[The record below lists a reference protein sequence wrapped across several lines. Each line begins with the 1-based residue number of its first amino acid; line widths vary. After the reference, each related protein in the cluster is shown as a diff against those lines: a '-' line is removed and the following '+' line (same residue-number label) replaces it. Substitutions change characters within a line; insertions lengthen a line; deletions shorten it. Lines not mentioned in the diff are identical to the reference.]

1 MNNPRR
7 SSLSRIR
14 YGIIGYG
21 LFAERAIAP
30 AIQASSN
37 SALVAIQKRSLA
49 DARERASKLS
59 ISHAFSTAEEMVRC
73 DDIDAVFIV
82 SANSA
87 HCAETIAAANAGKHV
102 LVEKPMALNVEE
114 SERMVAA
121 CDTNAVKLMVGQV
134 VRFSP
139 VVGEIRRLVQS
150 GDLGRIVSARAD
162 YLYDARL
169 SHREWLY
176 DRAIAGGG
184 PVFDIG
190 VHCLDTLC
198 YVLDDRV
205 ESVKSHL
212 SPLPT
217 TTATERSAILT
228 LSFRK
233 GAVGSIACSFEAP
246 FRQNVIEIVGT
257 EGTVMAEEFTQ
268 GARSATLHI
277 GRRSPGTQLRS
288 ERRDII
294 VPDLY
299 VEEVT
304 AFSRCIIEDL
314 ESPVPGA
321 VGVELQK
328 VLDLSMTGGGFPK
341 CGKTS

>member
-1 MNNPRR
+1 M
-7 SSLSRIR
+7 SKIR
-14 YGIIGYG
+14 YGVIGYG

-37 SALVAIQKRSLA
+37 STLVAIQKRSLA
-49 DARERASKLS
+49 EARKHASLLN
-59 ISHAFSTAEEMVRC
+59 IPHAFSTAKELVHC
-73 DDIDAVFIV
+73 NDVDAVFIV

-87 HCAETIAAANAGKHV
+87 HYPETLSAAEAGKHV
-102 LVEKPMALNVEE
+102 LVEKPMALNVAEA
-114 SERMVAA
+114 ERMAAA
-121 CDTNAVKLMVGQV
+121 CDSMGVKLMIGQV

-139 VVGEIRRLVQS
+139 VVKEIRKLVQS
-150 GDLGRIVSARAD
+150 GELGRIVSARAD

-169 SHREWLY
+169 SHRTWLY

-217 TTATERSAILT
+217 TTATERSAVLT
-228 LSFRK
+228 LAFSR
-233 GAVGSIACSFEAP
+233 GTVGSVSCSFEGP
-246 FRQNVIEIVGT
+246 VRQNVIEIVGT
-257 EGTVMAEEFTQ
+257 EGTVIVEDFTLSN
-268 GARSATLHI
+268 RSLTLRI
-277 GRRSPGTQLRS
+277 GRRTSTISFQS
-288 ERRDII
+288 EQQEIV

-314 ESPVPGA
+314 ESPVPGT
-321 VGVELQK
+321 VGVDLQK
-328 VLDLSMTGGGFPK
+328 VLDLSMTGGGIPK
-341 CGKTS
+341 YGKMG

>member
-1 MNNPRR
+1 M
-7 SSLSRIR
+7 SKIR

-37 SALVAIQKRSLA
+37 STLVAIQKRSLA
-49 DARERASKLS
+49 EARRHASLLN
-59 ISHAFSTAEEMVRC
+59 ISHAFATAEELVHC
-73 DDIDAVFIV
+73 DDVDAVFIV
-82 SANSA
+82 SVNSA
-87 HCAETIAAANAGKHV
+87 HCPETLAAAKAGKHV
-102 LVEKPMALNVEE
+102 LVEKPMALNVTEA
-114 SERMVAA
+114 ERMTAA
-121 CDTNAVKLMVGQV
+121 CDSKGVRLMVGQV

-139 VVGEIRRLVQS
+139 VVREIRKLIQSGEI
-150 GDLGRIVSARAD
+150 GRVISARAD

-169 SHREWLY
+169 SHRTWLY

-184 PVFDIG
+184 PIFDIG

-198 YVLDDRV
+198 YVLDDQV

-217 TTATERSAILT
+217 TTTTERSAILT

-233 GAVGSIACSFEAP
+233 GALGSIACSFEGP
-246 FRQNVIEIVGT
+246 VRQNVLEIVGT
-257 EGTVMAEEFTQ
+257 EGTVIVEDFTLSNRSLTLRIGHRTD
-268 GARSATLHI
+268 GA
-277 GRRSPGTQLRS
+277 PFRS
-288 ERRDII
+288 EQREIA

-328 VLDLSMTGGGFPK
+328 ILDLSMTVGGIPK
-341 CGKTS
+341 YGKSG